1 MEENKPEYNRYNN
14 SKVYKLINTVD
25 DTFYIGSTTT
35 QLSKRLSWHKR
46 TCLYK
51 QSKARLYE
59 HMSKIGMENFKII
72 LINEFYLNNNEEL
85 RREENNYIE
94 MYKNDSNCLNM
105 VRAYA
110 SDEVKKEQMIKSS
123 EKFRKEHREEI
134 LKRKIEYYI
143 KHKYDEYSK
152 VDQCIC
158 GSSYTHSHRLR
169 HERTKKHQAFMHDQK
184 AEAET
189 I

>member
-1 MEENKPEYNRYNN
+1 MENNRYNN
-14 SKVYKLINTVD
+14 SKVYKLITTVV
-25 DTFYIGSTTT
+25 DTFYIGSTCLS
-35 QLSKRLSWHKR
+35 LSKRLNGHKKNAKKEINKDSWV
-46 TCLYK
+46 
-51 QSKARLYE
+51 YE
-59 HMSKIGMENFKII
+59 YLNKIGFENVKII
-72 LINEFYLNNNEEL
+72 LINEFVLENREQL

-123 EKFRKEHREEI
+123 EKFRKEHRAEI

-158 GSSYTHSHRLR
+158 GSSYTHSHSHRMR
-169 HERTKKHQAFMHDQK
+169 HERTKKHQAFVHDQQQT
-184 AEAET
+184 AET